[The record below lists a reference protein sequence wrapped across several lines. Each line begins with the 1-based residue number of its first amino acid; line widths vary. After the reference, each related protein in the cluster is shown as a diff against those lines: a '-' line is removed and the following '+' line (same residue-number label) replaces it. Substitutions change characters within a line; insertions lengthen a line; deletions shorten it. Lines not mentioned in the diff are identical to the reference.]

1 MFVSDLPSSVRVW
14 PAIVRAVSGRCPACG
29 GGKFFKSYL
38 HQVDRCFVCDES
50 FGQIH
55 ADDGPAWL
63 TIGIVGHVVVPM
75 ALFAETNFQ
84 WTMTAD
90 AAEHVWLRGA
100 ATGHRTNVNIQT
112 DVRSYSSMRGM
123 SFACDAL

>member
-1 MFVSDLPSSVRVW
+1 MSVSNSSLTVRVW

-38 HQVDRCFVCDES
+38 RQVDRCSVCDES

-63 TIGIVGHVVVPM
+63 TIGIVGHVVVPILLFTETNYSSPFWISM
-75 ALFAETNFQ
+75 TVWPLTALALTLTILPRAKALFI
-84 WTMTAD
+84 
-90 AAEHVWLRGA
+90 AAIWAMKAPGVE
-100 ATGHRTNVNIQT
+100 
-112 DVRSYSSMRGM
+112 
-123 SFACDAL
+123 

>member
-1 MFVSDLPSSVRVW
+1 MSVSDLPLPVRVW
-14 PAIVRAVSGRCPACG
+14 PTIVRAVSGRCPACG

-38 HQVDRCFVCDES
+38 RQVDKCFVCDES

-75 ALFAETNFQ
+75 ALLAEATFQ
-84 WTMTAD
+84 WPLFVSMTVWPLTAFALTMTILPRAKALFI
-90 AAEHVWLRGA
+90 AAIW
-100 ATGHRTNVNIQT
+100 ATKAPGIE
-112 DVRSYSSMRGM
+112 
-123 SFACDAL
+123 

>member
-1 MFVSDLPSSVRVW
+1 MSVSDLPLPVRVW

-38 HQVDRCFVCDES
+38 LQVDRCFMCDES

-63 TIGIVGHVVVPM
+63 TIGTVGHVVVPL
-75 ALFAETNFQ
+75 ALLAETNA
-84 WTMTAD
+84 TLGGGSGTCH
-90 AAEHVWLRGA
+90 AARGPDNSHSA
-100 ATGHRTNVNIQT
+100 P
-112 DVRSYSSMRGM
+112 
-123 SFACDAL
+123 

>member
-1 MFVSDLPSSVRVW
+1 MSISDLHLPVRVW

-29 GGKFFKSYL
+29 DGKFFKSYL
-38 HQVDRCFVCDES
+38 HQIVSCSACGES

-75 ALFAETNFQ
+75 ALLSETNIQ
-84 WTMTAD
+84 WPLLVSMTVWPLTAFALTMTILPRAKALFI
-90 AAEHVWLRGA
+90 AAIWAMKAPGFE
-100 ATGHRTNVNIQT
+100 
-112 DVRSYSSMRGM
+112 
-123 SFACDAL
+123 

>member
-1 MFVSDLPSSVRVW
+1 MSVSNSSVRAW

-38 HQVDRCFVCDES
+38 RQVDRCFVCDES

-75 ALFAETNFQ
+75 ALFAETSFSSPL
-84 WTMTAD
+84 WVGMTVWPLTALALSLTVLPRAKALFI
-90 AAEHVWLRGA
+90 AAIWAMKAPGVE
-100 ATGHRTNVNIQT
+100 
-112 DVRSYSSMRGM
+112 
-123 SFACDAL
+123 